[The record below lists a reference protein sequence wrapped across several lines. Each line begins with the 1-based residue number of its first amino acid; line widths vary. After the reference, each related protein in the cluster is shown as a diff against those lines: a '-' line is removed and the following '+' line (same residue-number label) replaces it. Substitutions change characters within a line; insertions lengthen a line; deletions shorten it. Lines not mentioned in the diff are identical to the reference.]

1 MEKQKIF
8 SKKALKALEERRSSG
23 TGTEYLCDKP
33 FAAVG
38 FEELESPSIDKPIG
52 LSSRVV
58 SDKSDRERDFKTAVA
73 IFEAFPRLNRLQASD
88 AGLWTHLTHVEL
100 WEYMRRRF
108 PLNESDEERR
118 MKRIKAKWFLQE
130 PSQSSLIHHPLAG
143 LWWGV
148 WLSIAPEMGNEH
160 KYDLTRI
167 LYRNLDLPTRTLG
180 TYELGRLPAA
190 VKGTLGYVFDHPDLF
205 ADEYEA
211 KMRAIMRLLNS
222 IGGVLQLGC
231 LDESFFRDQIETNKG
246 LWINAKKTTK
256 DNRFEGNL
264 DEFDEED

>member
-8 SKKALKALEERRSSG
+8 SKKALKALDERRIAG
-23 TGTEYLCDKP
+23 TGEEYMRAEP
-33 FAAVG
+33 FAVVG
-38 FEELESPSIDKPIG
+38 FEELESPDIDNPNG
-52 LSSRVV
+52 LSARVV
-58 SDKSDRERDFKTAVA
+58 PDKSDPDRDFKTAVA

-88 AGLWTHLTHVEL
+88 PGLWTHLTHVEL
-100 WEYMRRRF
+100 WDYMRKRF
-108 PLNESDEERR
+108 RLHESDVEKR
-118 MKRIKAKWFLQE
+118 MKRIKNKWFLQE

-148 WLSIAPEMGNEH
+148 WLSVAPERGEEH

-205 ADEYEA
+205 KDEYEA

-231 LDESFFRDQIETNKG
+231 LDESFFREQIEANQNC
-246 LWINAKKTTK
+246 WIYAKKTKK
-256 DNRFEGNL
+256 DHDL
-264 DEFDEED
+264 DEDSEDEE